1 MVEEF
6 NSEYGENRHKYISK
20 DGKLIYSL
28 AIIDYL
34 QEWNG
39 EKKREQ
45 CAKVMLLGKNKKKL
59 SAVEPIFFSERWIT
73 FMNDKVIID

>member
-1 MVEEF
+1 VDDFQREH
-6 NSEYGENRHKYISK
+6 GANRHKYISR

-45 CAKVMLLGKNKKKL
+45 CAKVLLLGKNKKKL
-59 SAVEPIFFSERWIT
+59 SAVEPIFFAERWIS